1 MCCQLQMGKLMQKG
15 WAELIFVRLN
25 FFKGK
30 ESAFRRMYLGLVVN
44 RKNIKMNILF
54 TRTV

>member
-15 WAELIFVRLN
+15 WTELIFVRLN